1 MLTPTPT
8 TLILGALSSSGLTIY
23 VPMSFEITPDYGE
36 RRTGSGYKKG
46 NEVHGG
52 LRSIRENKEVNEGEV
67 HRSF

>member
-1 MLTPTPT
+1 
-8 TLILGALSSSGLTIY
+8 
-23 VPMSFEITPDYGE
+23 MSFEITPDYGE